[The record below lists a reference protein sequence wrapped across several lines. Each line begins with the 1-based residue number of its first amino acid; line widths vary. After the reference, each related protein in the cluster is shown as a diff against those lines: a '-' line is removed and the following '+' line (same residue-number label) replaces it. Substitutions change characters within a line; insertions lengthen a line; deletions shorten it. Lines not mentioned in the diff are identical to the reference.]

1 MRIAQW
7 IIYCP
12 KEWIRASLHFTFVRQ
27 FRKKKF
33 FCVSKLVR
41 EGKTR
46 KVFFL
51 LFHRPLGTDYFICM
65 CHAGKN
71 KISQGNQLERLNIS
85 WSNLWCKYFPFFSY
99 FLKIYLES
107 VYNQLICSK
116 SLASYQLT
124 AAKFCTVQWCC
135 LQLRQLTSEI
145 GAGHQTQT
153 TPPLW
158 RAYMHG
164 VHLISKVA
172 QQGSKT

>member
-1 MRIAQW
+1 MNHLL
-7 IIYCP
+7 P
-12 KEWIRASLHFTFVRQ
+12 KEWNWASLHFTFVRQ
-27 FRKKKF
+27 FKKIVF
-33 FCVSKLVR
+33 FVWKLVC

-65 CHAGKN
+65 CHAGEN

-85 WSNLWCKYFPFFSY
+85 CSNLWCKYFPFFSY

-107 VYNQLICSK
+107 VYNQLIC

>member
-85 WSNLWCKYFPFFSY
+85 CSNLWCKYFPFFSY

-124 AAKFCTVQWCC
+124 AAKFCTVMLLATKTINKRNRSWASDTDHSSTLESIYAWGTFDIQ
-135 LQLRQLTSEI
+135 S
-145 GAGHQTQT
+145 GSAG
-153 TPPLW
+153 L
-158 RAYMHG
+158 
-164 VHLISKVA
+164 
-172 QQGSKT
+172 

>member
-12 KEWIRASLHFTFVRQ
+12 KEWNWASLHFTFVRQ
-27 FRKKKF
+27 FKKIVF
-33 FCVSKLVR
+33 FVWKLVC
-41 EGKTR
+41 EGKNE
-46 KVFFL
+46 KSFFL
-51 LFHRPLGTDYFICM
+51 TLLSSARHRLFYMYVSCGE
-65 CHAGKN
+65 KQN
-71 KISQGNQLERLNIS
+71 KSGQPTREIINIS
-85 WSNLWCKYFPFFSY
+85 RSNLWCKYFPFFSY

-116 SLASYQLT
+116 SLASYWLT
-124 AAKFCTVQWCC
+124 AAKFCTLQWCC

-145 GAGHQTQT
+145 GTGHQTQT